1 MFGRSGKCDFVRK
14 ILPANLAP
22 IENFFVVARALILY
36 SGSSDKT
43 IVYSLSQP
51 NVVLNQIEEN

>member
-22 IENFFVVARALILY
+22 IDNFFVVARALILY
-36 SGSSDKT
+36 SGEKT